1 MILKFEDFIT
11 EQSIINS
18 IDIDIINES
27 KKEVKGIVDLA
38 KKYVKKWTKMQQDAY
53 NEYLNAVNDH
63 KLMASDYNK
72 YFNECQKKWK
82 KYQENCSPASKEADK
97 SAYFSYIVYA
107 MYLIK
112 QLQTNIFKYS
122 IPLIK
127 SIIKTNKS
135 AKSELNGGIS
145 DDRLRRYID
154 GNEKLI
160 DETVK
165 GATNNVTNLIK
176 SQCEYINS
184 MLDDIE
190 ELSDIS
196 PIVFDDA
203 KIKNKERSSNREYF
217 IMHHSTIAKFVKDYK
232 LVGIEYD
239 KRIKLSDEKEI
250 FRRFYK
256 KINQL
261 YKEEN

>member
-27 KKEVKGIVDLA
+27 KKSAKNIVEMA
-38 KKYVKKWTKMQQDAY
+38 KKYVKKWNKMQQDAY

-72 YFNECQKKWK
+72 YFDECQKKWK
-82 KYQENCSPASKEADK
+82 KYQESCSADSKETDK
-97 SAYFSYIVYA
+97 TAFFSRVVYSI
-107 MYLIK
+107 YLIK
-112 QLQTNIFKYS
+112 QAQNNVFKYS
-122 IPLIK
+122 IPFIK
-127 SIIKTNKS
+127 SVLKNTKEIKSKFDD
-135 AKSELNGGIS
+135 KIS
-145 DDRLRRYID
+145 DDMLRHTID
-154 GNEKLI
+154 NNEKYINKAVQL
-160 DETVK
+160 
-165 GATNNVTNLIK
+165 ATDNVTNLIK
-176 SQCEYINS
+176 SNCEYINK
-184 MLDDIE
+184 MLDMIE
-190 ELSDIS
+190 EFSDIS
-196 PIVFDDA
+196 PIVFADA
-203 KIKNKERSSNREYF
+203 KIKNKERTRGEFVTMYHSDIEKF
-217 IMHHSTIAKFVKDYK
+217 IKDYK

-261 YKEEN
+261 YKEEK